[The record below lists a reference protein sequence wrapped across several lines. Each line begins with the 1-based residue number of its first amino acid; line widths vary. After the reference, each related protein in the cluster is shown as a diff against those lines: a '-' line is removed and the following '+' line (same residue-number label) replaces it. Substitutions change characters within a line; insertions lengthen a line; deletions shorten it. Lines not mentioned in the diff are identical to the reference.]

1 MATEHAELGA
11 GVSDADLT
19 GQSVLVTGATSG
31 IGRETALALDRLGAR
46 VLIHGRDR
54 EQGEAV
60 AAALDD
66 GVFFGADFEDF
77 DAVRGLAARVR
88 ERVGTLDAL
97 VNNAGAHFSAGALAP
112 CGVERTF
119 AVNHLAPFLLTR
131 ELRSALADTARVVTV
146 SSAVHRNATLD
157 LDAVES
163 VENYDG
169 LDAYR
174 RSKLANVLFTRELAR
189 RLDGPTAN
197 CLHPGVVPGSGL
209 WRHAS
214 LPVSMGVRALATLPD
229 AVLERIADTPV
240 TAAETSVY
248 LAASPDVAG
257 VSGRYFG
264 DCEEKRPAQRAL
276 DDDLA
281 AQLWERS
288 VEWAAE

>member
-1 MATEHAELGA
+1 MATERAEVGA
-11 GVSDADLT
+11 DVADVDLS
-19 GQSVLVTGATSG
+19 GQSVLVTGSTGG
-31 IGRETALALDRLGAR
+31 IGRKTALALDRLGAR
-46 VLIHGRDR
+46 VLIHGRNP
-54 EQGEAV
+54 EKGEAV
-60 AAALDD
+60 AAELD
-66 GVFFGADFEDF
+66 GGTFLRADFEDF
-77 DAVRGLAARVR
+77 DAVRGLADAVR
-88 ERVGTLDAL
+88 ERVGTLDTL
-97 VNNAGAHFSAGALAP
+97 VHNAGAHFSEGRLAP

-131 ELRSALADTARVVTV
+131 ELRPSLADDGRVVTV
-146 SSAVHRNATLD
+146 SSTVHRNATLD
-157 LDAVES
+157 LNAVES
-163 VENYDG
+163 VGDYDG

-214 LPVSMGVRALATLPD
+214 LPVSLAVGALAALPD
-229 AVLERIADTPV
+229 PLLERVADTPV

-264 DCEEKRPAQRAL
+264 DCEEKRPAERAL
-276 DDDLA
+276 DDELA
-281 AQLWERS
+281 ARLWDRS
-288 VEWAAE
+288 TEWVS